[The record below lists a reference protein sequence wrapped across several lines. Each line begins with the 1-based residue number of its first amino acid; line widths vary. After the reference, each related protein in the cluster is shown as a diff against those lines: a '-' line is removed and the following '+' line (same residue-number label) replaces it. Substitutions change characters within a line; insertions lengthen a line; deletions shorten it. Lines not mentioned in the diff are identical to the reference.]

1 MGVEQT
7 TYVAKLEA
15 DVKRL
20 AALAQA
26 QQQTLS
32 KIELVCQRHNHA
44 GVNTGAHALAASILS
59 TIASSRGS

>member
-7 TYVAKLEA
+7 THLAKLEA

-32 KIELVCQRHNHA
+32 KIELVCQRHNGPH
-44 GVNTGAHALAASILS
+44 VNTGAHALAASILA
-59 TIASSRGS
+59 TIASAQRN